1 MLFPDSFGVER
12 RETTVTKA
20 GDAVVF
26 RRVTLSVIAPPGL
39 QRALDWAIPFDTGPW
54 TRAKTSLHRTMT
66 FRYDRANPWP
76 WGAH

>member
-26 RRVTLSVIAPPGL
+26 RVTLSVIAPPDL
-39 QRALDWAIPFDTGPW
+39 QRPLDWAIPFDTESW
-54 TRAKTSLHRTMT
+54 TKGRDLSSHDQRIPL
-66 FRYDRANPWP
+66 
-76 WGAH
+76 